1 MVDTTPLVDSE
12 KEEKIGHKFCGCCC
26 DSKRAVLVFNSLNLI
41 GYLILI
47 VLILASRSNIGAF
60 WAFYIVGIGVFSLA
74 IAGAALYNRWLVAPA
89 ALWAEISLVLTIVF
103 SLKGTDTVVV
113 DGQVYQA
120 SPVVNIVLALIWQ
133 GLVAYANWTF
143 VYEVNKGI
151 MSSKTYKQRE
161 EHSCCCV

>member
-1 MVDTTPLVDSE
+1 MITNNCSYPLISSLYTF
-12 KEEKIGHKFCGCCC
+12 KGCCC

-41 GYLILI
+41 SYLILI

-60 WAFYIVGIGVFSLA
+60 WAFYIVGICVFSLA

-133 GLVAYANWTF
+133 GLVAYVSFTVRFNSFSTLEIANIHAF
-143 VYEVNKGI
+143 VYNP
-151 MSSKTYKQRE
+151 
-161 EHSCCCV
+161 